1 MRKNTLIRFVSLF
14 MCAVLA
20 VSFCSCNIADQIRYS
35 VHERITIQ
43 SDISIQEMTR
53 LIINSI
59 NDKRTTA
66 DSYSKIPENQLDG
79 LSYSYFYEYLNILR
93 TVSTQDNNGKIVSF
107 RIISDEECT
116 NLLGSGA
123 ASRYGQIKG
132 AQLLFSSDVEYP
144 IYIFFSV
151 NDEGE
156 VYLSKD
162 WVTSIINIYNY
173 SNHYFTLLD
182 ESNADA
188 VKALLF
194 PGLTGT
200 EYTDDVVYCKAQQLC
215 EFYRLRVMS
224 NRSEY
229 EITRL
234 VPWEMTVRI
243 PETIASDGLLFED
256 HLVTI
261 SLLDNGNYFIDDKIT
276 SAPDLNLTYLV
287 RGDER
292 LIRIGNEYTFSQLV
306 GAMGE
311 PSAVN
316 YNEDEGL
323 VIVIYSGAILRF
335 DDVYEFSED
344 WTGTLS
350 SIRLIVSSSYSV
362 GYNLYV
368 GMTRSQILLSYPFA
382 DDYDY
387 TLYVSSGSRDYQVEF
402 GFDDDDVVQY
412 VKVYS

>member
-1 MRKNTLIRFVSLF
+1 MRKNTLKRLASLF
-14 MCAVLA
+14 MCAALA
-20 VSFCSCNIADQIRYS
+20 VSFSACNIADQIRYS
-35 VHERITIQ
+35 VHERITVQ
-43 SDISIQEMTR
+43 SEISIQEMTR

-66 DSYSKIPENQLDG
+66 DSYSHIPQDQLDG

-107 RIISDEECT
+107 RIISDEECET
-116 NLLGSGA
+116 LLGDGSA
-123 ASRYGQIKG
+123 TRYGQIKG

-151 NDEGE
+151 NEEGN

-194 PGLTGT
+194 PGLIGP
-200 EYTDDVVYCKAQQLC
+200 EYTDEVVYSKAQQLC

-256 HLVTI
+256 HLVTFA
-261 SLLDNGNYFIDDKIT
+261 LLESGNYFIDDRIT

-292 LIRIGNEYTFSQLV
+292 LIRIGGEYTFSQLV
-306 GAMGE
+306 ATMGE
-311 PSAVN
+311 PSTFS
-316 YNEDEGL
+316 YNEDEGI

-335 DDVYEFSED
+335 DGVFEFAED

-350 SIRLIVSSSYSV
+350 SIRLIGASSYSI

-368 GMTRSQILLSYPFA
+368 GMTRSQILLAYPFA
-382 DDYDY
+382 DDYGY
-387 TLYVSSGSRDYQVEF
+387 IIPVNTGAREYSVEF
-402 GFDDDDVVQY
+402 GIDDEDVISY
-412 VKVYS
+412 VKVYG